1 MKEYAHILRALADG
15 KQVQRKNGDGEWV
28 LETPSTTL
36 AQISSFVFEPS
47 RYRIKPK
54 TINING
60 HEVPEP
66 LRILPEFGADYFRP
80 VLLANGCLA
89 ETCRWQLNMGDLI
102 AFNRGMCH
110 GTQDAAEA
118 HALALLSFTESPYA
132 TTEESQALI
141 QPDTRTPAE
150 KELDAMIQEEIDRK
164 GYDLHSVND
173 LEVLRTIALRLIEER
188 A

>member
-1 MKEYAHILRALADG
+1 M
-15 KQVQRKNGDGEWV
+15 
-28 LETPSTTL
+28 T
-36 AQISSFVFEPS
+36 
-47 RYRIKPK
+47 
-54 TINING
+54 
-60 HEVPEP
+60 
-66 LRILPEFGADYFRP
+66 
-80 VLLANGCLA
+80 
-89 ETCRWQLNMGDLI
+89 
-102 AFNRGMCH
+102 
-110 GTQDAAEA
+110 
-118 HALALLSFTESPYA
+118 SPYA